1 MFSRVCHLG
10 SPGVSSELGEFSP
23 HDSLQ
28 NKTAWRETAA
38 LRGGRDP
45 AASCG
50 ADRTRGEVPEGA
62 GERTRDT
69 TSLEGCTEGD
79 PTGGA

>member
-10 SPGVSSELGEFSP
+10 SAGVGSEFGAFSP

-38 LRGGRDP
+38 PRGGRDP
-45 AASCG
+45 ADSCG
-50 ADRTRGEVPEGA
+50 TDPTRGGDPEGA
-62 GERTRDT
+62 GERTIDT
-69 TSLEGCTEGD
+69 TTLAECTEGD
-79 PTGGA
+79 PSGRA